1 MNIDKFKLLL
11 LEELQCLQA
20 LRESSKSSRAP
31 VELDQQ
37 SVGRLSRMDALQ
49 KQNMELATEHR
60 RQMRVK
66 AINAALQ
73 RVENDEFGYCLTCD
87 EEIAPQRLEF
97 DPAIAC
103 CISCS
108 K

>member
-1 MNIDKFKLLL
+1 MSVHKVKQRL
-11 LEELQCLQA
+11 LEELQSLQA
-20 LRESSKSSRAP
+20 LRESTKASRAP

-37 SVGRLSRMDALQ
+37 SVGRLTRMDALQ

-73 RVENDEFGYCLTCD
+73 RIDNGEFGYCIICD

-103 CISCS
+103 CILCI

>member
-1 MNIDKFKLLL
+1 MSVKKVRQRLM
-11 LEELQCLQA
+11 EELQTLQA
-20 LRESSKSSRAP
+20 LREIAKSSRAP

-49 KQNMELATEHR
+49 KQNMELATENR

-66 AINAALQ
+66 AIDAALQ
-73 RVENDEFGYCLTCD
+73 RIDNGEFGYCMICD

-97 DPAIAC
+97 DPAIAF
-103 CISCS
+103 CISCRQ
-108 K
+108 

>member
-1 MNIDKFKLLL
+1 MNIDKFKRLL

-73 RVENDEFGYCLTCD
+73 RVENVEYGYCLTCD
-87 EEIAPQRLEF
+87 EEIAPQRLES

>member
-1 MNIDKFKLLL
+1 MSVDKVRQRLM
-11 LEELQCLQA
+11 EELQTLQA
-20 LRESSKSSRAP
+20 LREIAKSSRAP

-49 KQNMELATEHR
+49 KQNMELATEYR

-66 AINAALQ
+66 AIDAALQ
-73 RVENDEFGYCLTCD
+73 RIDNGEFGYCMICD

-97 DPAIAC
+97 DPAIAF
-103 CISCS
+103 CISCRQ
-108 K
+108 

>member
-1 MNIDKFKLLL
+1 MDVSKAKQKLI
-11 LEELQCLQA
+11 EEFQSLQA
-20 LRESSKSSRAP
+20 LRETARASRAP

-66 AINAALQ
+66 AIEAAIK
-73 RVENDEFGYCLTCD
+73 RIDFR
-87 EEIAPQRLEF
+87 I
-97 DPAIAC
+97 
-103 CISCS
+103 
-108 K
+108 

>member
-1 MNIDKFKLLL
+1 MSVDKVKQRL
-11 LEELQCLQA
+11 LEELQSLQA
-20 LRESSKSSRAP
+20 LRESAKSSRAP

-37 SVGRLSRMDALQ
+37 SVGRLSRVDALQ

-60 RQMRVK
+60 LHMRVR
-66 AINAALQ
+66 AINAVLQ
-73 RVENDEFGYCLTCD
+73 RIDNGEFGYCIICD

-103 CISCS
+103 CISCI

>member
-1 MNIDKFKLLL
+1 MSVYKVKQRL
-11 LEELQCLQA
+11 LEELQSVRV
-20 LRESSKSSRAP
+20 LRESTKSSRAP

-49 KQNMELATEHR
+49 KQNMELATEHL
-60 RQMRVK
+60 RQVRVR

-73 RVENDEFGYCLTCD
+73 RIDNGEFGYCIICG
-87 EEIAPQRLEF
+87 EEIAPQRLDF
-97 DPAIAC
+97 DPAIAF
-103 CISCS
+103 CILCI

>member
-1 MNIDKFKLLL
+1 MDVSKAKQKLI
-11 LEELQCLQA
+11 EEFQSLQA
-20 LRESSKSSRAP
+20 LRETARASRAP
-31 VELDQQ
+31 VELHQK
-37 SVGRLSRMDALQ
+37 SVGRLSRIKKKK

-73 RVENDEFGYCLTCD
+73 RVENGEYGYCLTCD

-103 CISCS
+103 CIACS

>member
-1 MNIDKFKLLL
+1 MSVDKVKQRL
-11 LEELQCLQA
+11 LEELKSLQV
-20 LRESSKSSRAP
+20 LRESTKSSRAP

-60 RQMRVK
+60 REMRVK

-73 RVENDEFGYCLTCD
+73 RIENGAYGYCLICD
-87 EEIAPQRLEF
+87 EEISLKRLEI

-103 CISCS
+103 CISCI

>member
-1 MNIDKFKLLL
+1 MSVDKVKQRL
-11 LEELQCLQA
+11 LEELKSLQV
-20 LRESSKSSRAP
+20 LRESTKSSRAP

-60 RQMRVK
+60 REMRVK
-66 AINAALQ
+66 AIHAALQ
-73 RVENDEFGYCLTCD
+73 RIENGAFGYCMICD
-87 EEIAPQRLEF
+87 EEIASQRLEI

-103 CISCS
+103 CILCI

>member
-1 MNIDKFKLLL
+1 MNIDKFKRLL
-11 LEELQCLQA
+11 LEELQCLQV

-73 RVENDEFGYCLTCD
+73 RVENGEYGYCLNCD

-97 DPAIAC
+97 DPAITC